1 MSNQNKVRIF
11 FALIT
16 ISLLLIFTVDNPNA
30 QEPAGGGGGRR
41 GGNIREFL
49 GLGPAPNAEAA
60 KKGEPL
66 YDQNCAGCHGK
77 QGRGAQAPNLL
88 RSPLMLHDEKGE
100 KLAPVLKEGRTGMPP
115 FPSLSADDVYNISQ
129 YIHLQVELTANRGTY
144 GQTYAALRNKPTGD
158 AKKGEAFFQSNCA
171 SCHSV
176 TGDLAK
182 VGTKFTQLN
191 ALKSRFLWPATP
203 GPAQAKITTSAGKI
217 VEGKVKTNTDFDLS
231 LMDANGN
238 YHYFSR
244 AQVKVEIED
253 KLIGHRALLPKYS
266 DADIN
271 NLAAYLVTL
280 K

>member
-1 MSNQNKVRIF
+1 MSNQNKVHIF

-16 ISLLLIFTVDNPNA
+16 ISLLLIFTVDTPNA